1 MSTHSSTTT
10 PLAKESKHLTFFL
23 NSVEY
28 GLEILKVREIIS
40 ATEITPLP
48 DSAPFMKGVIN
59 LRGMI
64 IPIIDLRMR
73 FGLPHVDIG
82 SKTCIIVVEK
92 TFENG
97 NVIPTG
103 LLVDEVSRVANIS
116 MESIGN
122 YHNENLQQEYI
133 TGISKDEE
141 GRNRILLNIDHVLR
155 EQESAIQVAAQ
166 KN

>member
-1 MSTHSSTTT
+1 MQTHSPTSISA
-10 PLAKESKHLTFFL
+10 PKESKHLTFFL
-23 NSVEY
+23 NNVEY

-64 IPIIDLRMR
+64 IPIVDLRMR
-73 FGLPHVDIG
+73 FGLPALALG
-82 SKTCIIVVEK
+82 AKSCIIVVEK
-92 TFENG
+92 IFENG
-97 NVIPTG
+97 NVLPTG

-116 MESIGN
+116 MDSIGN
-122 YHNENLQQEYI
+122 YHNENIQQDYI

-141 GRNRILLNIDHVLR
+141 GHNRILLNIDQVLR
-155 EQESAIQVAAQ
+155 DQEKHIQMASQ
-166 KN
+166 N